1 MGNAVFHFKQFSV
14 CQQKTAMKVGTDGVL
29 LGAWVPVDGI
39 RTILDVGTGTGL
51 IALMLA
57 QRQPEAEITA
67 IDIDTVA
74 CGEATEN
81 FNASPWDHRLTVL
94 HTSVQDFSN
103 TSDYKFDLLVSNPP
117 YFSQSLQAPC
127 DRRSKARHDDSLSIP
142 ELLSGSKRL
151 LNETGNLAL
160 ILPVSQYEKLSL
172 AAREHGL
179 FERRRLLVYPNP
191 GKPAKRTLSLWGLD
205 LQEPNLEEHLTI
217 ECGGRH
223 QYTADYLALTRDFYL
238 NFP

>member
-1 MGNAVFHFKQFSV
+1 MGNPVFHFKQFSV
-14 CQQKTAMKVGTDGVL
+14 CQNKSAMKVGTDGVL

-57 QRQPEAEITA
+57 QRQPQAAITA

-117 YFSQSLQAPC
+117 YFSRSLQAPC
-127 DRRSKARHDDSLSIP
+127 DRRSKARHDESLSIS
-142 ELLSGSKRL
+142 ELLSCSRRL
-151 LNETGNLAL
+151 IHETGHLAL
-160 ILPVSQYEKLSL
+160 ILPVSQHEKLSL

-179 FERRRLLVYPNP
+179 YETRRLLVYPHH

-205 LQEPNLEEHLTI
+205 LQEPIVEEHLTI

-223 QYTADYLALTRDFYL
+223 QYTSEYLALTREFYL
-238 NFP
+238 

>member
-1 MGNAVFHFKQFSV
+1 MATRRYNPFHFKQFSV
-14 CQQKTAMKVGTDGVL
+14 CQHKSAMKVGTDGVL
-29 LGAWVPVDGI
+29 LGAWAPFDGI

-67 IDIDTVA
+67 IDIDAAA
-74 CGEATEN
+74 CEEATEN
-81 FNASPWDHRLTVL
+81 FNASPWEHRLTVL

-117 YFSQSLQAPC
+117 YFSSSLHAPC
-127 DRRSKARHDDSLSIP
+127 ERKSTARHDKTLNIA
-142 ELLSGSKRL
+142 ELVSCSKRL
-151 LNETGNLAL
+151 LKDTGHLAL
-160 ILPVSQYEKLSL
+160 ILPVSQHEKLSL
-172 AAREHGL
+172 ASREHGL
-179 FERRRLLVYPNP
+179 YERRRLLVYPHH

-205 LQEPNLEEHLTI
+205 LQEPIVEEHLTI

-223 QYTADYLALTRDFYL
+223 QYTADYLALTREFYL
-238 NFP
+238 